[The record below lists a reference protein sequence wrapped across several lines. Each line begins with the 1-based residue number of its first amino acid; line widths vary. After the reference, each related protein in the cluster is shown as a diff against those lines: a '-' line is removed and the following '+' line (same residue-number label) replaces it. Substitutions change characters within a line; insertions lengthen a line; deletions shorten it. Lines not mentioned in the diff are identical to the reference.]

1 MKYIIKILLLIF
13 LGTPS
18 LYSQSDTIVA
28 SIMHKITKLAV
39 EGNTESA
46 IKIIDSLN
54 NTSSY
59 KNDARFHVLKAVLY
73 LTIYENKAPGQ
84 KDIFLLSKASDA
96 LFKARVLDIS
106 NSLDKSIKEL
116 LIRVASHYLYQGT
129 YDFNKHKYKQA
140 LKEFQAAEHIN
151 KQPFI
156 NLEDTILYF
165 TIGQT
170 ALLLK
175 DTALAK
181 KYLKLSFE
189 HNYASPGM
197 VMDLYDLYSAT
208 GQKDSAIMF
217 LEKGLIL
224 FPGDVNI
231 LNELA
236 NVYLSQKNYASARP
250 LLEQLANIKPGFD
263 IFFNLAAVCQQN
275 NDLNCA
281 DKYYRKALQI
291 KKNDEN
297 TLFNLALSLYTQAIN
312 RIRNDN
318 RAVNSKEV
326 KSKLKNS
333 KKLIKHYLKIKPDDN
348 DALKILQSIYKLLG
362 KERKASK
369 TGKKIK

>member
-28 SIMHKITKLAV
+28 SIMHKITKLAE

-224 FPGDVNI
+224 FPGDANI

>member
-28 SIMHKITKLAV
+28 SIMHKITKLAE

-59 KNDARFHVLKAVLY
+59 KNDERFHVLKAVLY

-84 KDIFLLSKASDA
+84 KDIFLLTKASDA

-224 FPGDVNI
+224 FPGDANI